1 MPAMLAARLYRVLP
15 LLAILAIIGIVVYIF
30 MSWRYTPARA
40 KEAVI
45 KIFIAL
51 NGGLSIL
58 FALAT
63 LYAWIESNAFVADFF
78 ITCLATTLIMLGI
91 TFICRRNFSD
101 SPKLKT
107 YIVLQ
112 IYQTCLFKHTS
123 DCFLFTEIS
132 KAAAFKPIVA
142 HVSRAAAAAIKNL
155 PFSIK
160 LR

>member
-15 LLAILAIIGIVVYIF
+15 LLAILAIIGIVVYVF

-78 ITCLATTLIMLGI
+78 ITCLATTLIMLGV
-91 TFICRRNFSD
+91 TFICRRNFLKHNPNYRWRLTD
-101 SPKLKT
+101 HAKKAPRKLKN
-107 YIVLQ
+107 L
-112 IYQTCLFKHTS
+112 LNATS
-123 DCFLFTEIS
+123 I
-132 KAAAFKPIVA
+132 
-142 HVSRAAAAAIKNL
+142 
-155 PFSIK
+155 
-160 LR
+160 

>member
-15 LLAILAIIGIVVYIF
+15 LLAILAIIGIV
-30 MSWRYTPARA
+30 A

-91 TFICRRNFSD
+91 TFICRRNF
-101 SPKLKT
+101 LKHNPNYRWRLT
-107 YIVLQ
+107 DRAK
-112 IYQTCLFKHTS
+112 KHPR
-123 DCFLFTEIS
+123 
-132 KAAAFKPIVA
+132 K
-142 HVSRAAAAAIKNL
+142 
-155 PFSIK
+155 
-160 LR
+160 

>member
-45 KIFIAL
+45 KIFVAL

-63 LYAWIESNAFVADFF
+63 LYAWIESNASWPISSLPVWQPRSSCSALRSSAAG
-78 ITCLATTLIMLGI
+78 ISSSTTPTTAGDLPTAQRKRPGNRKPVKRYEHIAG
-91 TFICRRNFSD
+91 FE
-101 SPKLKT
+101 
-107 YIVLQ
+107 Q
-112 IYQTCLFKHTS
+112 IRQAS
-123 DCFLFTEIS
+123 MN
-132 KAAAFKPIVA
+132 P
-142 HVSRAAAAAIKNL
+142 R
-155 PFSIK
+155 
-160 LR
+160 

>member
-91 TFICRRNFSD
+91 TFICRRISSNTTPTTAGD
-101 SPKLKT
+101 LPTTQRKRTENRKT
-107 YIVLQ
+107 
-112 IYQTCLFKHTS
+112 C
-123 DCFLFTEIS
+123 
-132 KAAAFKPIVA
+132 
-142 HVSRAAAAAIKNL
+142 
-155 PFSIK
+155 
-160 LR
+160 

>member
-51 NGGLSIL
+51 IGGLSIL

-91 TFICRRNFSD
+91 TFICRRNF
-101 SPKLKT
+101 LKHNPNYRWRLT
-107 YIVLQ
+107 DRA
-112 IYQTCLFKHTS
+112 K
-123 DCFLFTEIS
+123 
-132 KAAAFKPIVA
+132 KAPRK
-142 HVSRAAAAAIKNL
+142 
-155 PFSIK
+155 
-160 LR
+160 

>member
-78 ITCLATTLIMLGI
+78 ITCSALRSSAAGISSSTTPTTAGDLPTAQRKCPGN
-91 TFICRRNFSD
+91 R
-101 SPKLKT
+101 KT
-107 YIVLQ
+107 
-112 IYQTCLFKHTS
+112 C
-123 DCFLFTEIS
+123 
-132 KAAAFKPIVA
+132 
-142 HVSRAAAAAIKNL
+142 
-155 PFSIK
+155 
-160 LR
+160 

>member
-58 FALAT
+58 FAL
-63 LYAWIESNAFVADFF
+63 VADFF

-91 TFICRRNFSD
+91 TFICRRNF
-101 SPKLKT
+101 LKHNPNYRWQLT
-107 YIVLQ
+107 
-112 IYQTCLFKHTS
+112 
-123 DCFLFTEIS
+123 D
-132 KAAAFKPIVA
+132 
-142 HVSRAAAAAIKNL
+142 RAKKV
-155 PFSIK
+155 PRK
-160 LR
+160 

>member
-15 LLAILAIIGIVVYIF
+15 LLAILAIIGIVVYVF

-63 LYAWIESNAFVADFF
+63 LYAWIESNSSLRVWRPRSSCSALRSSAAGISSSTTQTTAGDLPTAQRSSRGNRKPVKRYKHLTGFKRACQASMNPRWTHAFQ
-78 ITCLATTLIMLGI
+78 MP
-91 TFICRRNFSD
+91 S
-101 SPKLKT
+101 SS
-107 YIVLQ
+107 
-112 IYQTCLFKHTS
+112 TS
-123 DCFLFTEIS
+123 VVT
-132 KAAAFKPIVA
+132 
-142 HVSRAAAAAIKNL
+142 
-155 PFSIK
+155 
-160 LR
+160 

>member
-63 LYAWIESNAFVADFF
+63 LYAWIESNAF

-91 TFICRRNFSD
+91 TFICRRNF
-101 SPKLKT
+101 LKHNPNYRWRLT
-107 YIVLQ
+107 
-112 IYQTCLFKHTS
+112 
-123 DCFLFTEIS
+123 D
-132 KAAAFKPIVA
+132 
-142 HVSRAAAAAIKNL
+142 RAKKV
-155 PFSIK
+155 PRK
-160 LR
+160 

>member
-63 LYAWIESNAFVADFF
+63 LYAWIESNTFVADFF

-91 TFICRRNFSD
+91 TFICRRNFGTTPTTAGD
-101 SPKLKT
+101 LPTAQRKRPGINRKT
-107 YIVLQ
+107 
-112 IYQTCLFKHTS
+112 C
-123 DCFLFTEIS
+123 
-132 KAAAFKPIVA
+132 
-142 HVSRAAAAAIKNL
+142 
-155 PFSIK
+155 
-160 LR
+160 

>member
-15 LLAILAIIGIVVYIF
+15 LLAILAIIGIIVYIF

-78 ITCLATTLIMLGI
+78 ITCLVTTLIMLGI
-91 TFICRRNFSD
+91 TFICRRNF
-101 SPKLKT
+101 LKHNPNYRWQLT
-107 YIVLQ
+107 
-112 IYQTCLFKHTS
+112 
-123 DCFLFTEIS
+123 D
-132 KAAAFKPIVA
+132 
-142 HVSRAAAAAIKNL
+142 RAKKV
-155 PFSIK
+155 PRK
-160 LR
+160 

>member
-63 LYAWIESNAFVADFF
+63 LYAWIESNGFVADFF

-91 TFICRRNFSD
+91 TFICRRNF
-101 SPKLKT
+101 
-107 YIVLQ
+107 
-112 IYQTCLFKHTS
+112 FKHNPNYRWRRWRS
-123 DCFLFTEIS
+123 PWRRS
-132 KAAAFKPIVA
+132 
-142 HVSRAAAAAIKNL
+142 
-155 PFSIK
+155 SIRVK
-160 LR
+160 TCTHHCCRRQIPRHLRSTPLSAPCSA